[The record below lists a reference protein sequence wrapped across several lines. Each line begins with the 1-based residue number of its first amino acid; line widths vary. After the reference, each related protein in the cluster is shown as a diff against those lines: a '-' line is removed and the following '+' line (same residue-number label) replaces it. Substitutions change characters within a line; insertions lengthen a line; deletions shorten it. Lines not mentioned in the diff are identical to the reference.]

1 VDVATAALLLGV
13 ASGFDNRKPNQD
25 AAAAWAEALGELD
38 PTMCRDAIVDHYTRS
53 REWLMPADV
62 IQAVRRKMAELA
74 PVTAEVPAELQAMDD
89 GPEFDAAYRRW
100 MQTGEIPDPQKQL
113 TA

>member
-1 VDVATAALLLGV
+1 
-13 ASGFDNRKPNQD
+13 
-25 AAAAWAEALGELD
+25 
-38 PTMCRDAIVDHYTRS
+38 
-53 REWLMPADV
+53 V